1 MKPGNWSLVVCGTNH
16 KMSSLEERE
25 PLQISTEDLAEANA
39 LFSSLSGVMES
50 TIVATCNRI
59 EFYFVTPRQTDPFG
73 LVTEFYRKFRGLEIG
88 SYRGLFHTGKDNKA
102 VRHLFRV
109 TAGIDSMVLGENQI
123 MGQVKDAYRSACAVK
138 SAGKVI
144 HRLFHQAFRVGKQVR
159 TRTEVGSGACS
170 ISTAAVQ
177 MLNDNLRPVEQPTV
191 LFIGIN
197 QMVRL
202 AARRIASINHCR
214 LLFANRTRDKAATLA
229 ADFGAEGFGLDMLPE
244 LLVRA
249 DAVFSCTSSATP
261 LINVQ
266 MMTEVVN
273 QRENRRLVVVDLA
286 IPRDVDIPG
295 DWHPLVD
302 TRNLEDIKQY
312 VKNGQQQR
320 ESAIP
325 HAETIIE
332 HRLGEFDYWYG
343 HVLHEPIYNG
353 QSNTIES
360 LREEELVAVLDKL
373 PPELQNELN
382 QATRRIVNRVIQ
394 ITRRDTPQKSE

>member
-16 KMSSLEERE
+16 KISSLEARE
-25 PLQISTEDLAEANA
+25 PLQIGAEDLAEANA

-50 TIVATCNRI
+50 AVVATCNRI
-59 EFYFVTPRQTDPFG
+59 EFYFVTPRQADPFE
-73 LVTEFYRKFRGLEIG
+73 LVTEFYSKFRGLDAG
-88 SYRGLFHTGKDNKA
+88 SYRDLFHTEKDKNA

-123 MGQVKDAYRSACAVK
+123 MGQMKDAYRSACAVK

-144 HRLFHQAFRVGKQVR
+144 HRLFHQAFRLGKQVR

-177 MLNDNLRPVEQPTV
+177 MLDDTLRSVEHPTV

-197 QMVRL
+197 QMVKL
-202 AARRIASINHCR
+202 AARRIASMIHCR
-214 LLFANRTRDKAATLA
+214 LLFANRTREKAVAFA
-229 ADFGAEGFGLDMLPE
+229 ADFGARGFGLESLPE
-244 LLVRA
+244 LLVQA
-249 DAVFSCTSSATP
+249 DVVFSCTSSATP
-261 LINVQ
+261 LVTEPI
-266 MMTEVVN
+266 MAEVVKR
-273 QRENRRLVVVDLA
+273 RENRRLVVADIA
-286 IPRDVDIPG
+286 IPRDVEISNN
-295 DWHPLVD
+295 WNPLVD
-302 TRNLEDIKQY
+302 IKDLEDIKRY
-312 VKNGQQQR
+312 VKNRQQHR

-325 HAETIIE
+325 QAESIIA
-332 HRLGEFDYWYG
+332 HRLGEFNYWYG

-353 QSNTIES
+353 KSNTIES
-360 LREEELVAVLDKL
+360 LREEELAAILDKL

-394 ITRRDTPQKSE
+394 IARREIPQKSE